1 MRAQPFDDYRPLLIA
16 FNLATQRG
24 DASQGAGTIGPRRK
38 VVEARAT
45 RGKRSQHRIAM
56 RYGLVARHAQ
66 ASQNVARRPHH
77 HRLCVRTHHFRLYYI
92 LLSTNA
98 ARTRRTRYNSARV
111 LRLDNKAIAHIFYET
126 ADLMEVN
133 GDDSFRIRSY
143 RRAAEALEGH
153 PQQVSD
159 LMDEPKKLLA
169 IPGIGKG
176 MAANIQELNREG
188 KLTPHQELLKK
199 YRPSMLELLKIQG
212 LGPKT
217 IAMLWS
223 AFQVSDLAG
232 VEQLARDGK
241 LRELPRMSEKTEQ
254 KILKAIEDYRRI
266 SGRFLLDEA
275 DRTAEK
281 LTEHLRHIQGID
293 KITPAGSLRR
303 GRETVGDLDVLVTG
317 PCCVDDQQRADLIE
331 EILRFPGIV
340 QVLAKGDNKV
350 SFKLRNG
357 LQVDVRTLS
366 PDTYGAALQYFTG
379 SKNHNVT
386 LRQRALKLGFTLSE
400 YGLFRLDDNQR
411 VAGATEE
418 EIYGKLNLDCI
429 PPEMR
434 ENCGEIEAAAE
445 HKLPRLITIDDIRGE
460 VHMHTVE
467 TDGRNTIAE
476 MAEAAKA
483 RGYQYIAITD
493 HSKNLAFANGLDDKR
508 AVEHIAR
515 IHAANDQTEG
525 ITIMAGI
532 EVDIL
537 ADGALDLSDSVLE
550 QMDVVVASVHSA
562 FNQESGQ
569 MTDRLLQAIGNGNVS
584 ILGHP
589 TGRLLLRRD
598 AYPFNMDAVLKTAL
612 QNKVAMELNA
622 YPDRLDLNDVHLR
635 MAREHG
641 VKVVINTDAHHTTHF
656 EKIKYGILQARRAW
670 LTPAD
675 VLNTLP
681 EKEFRQA
688 MKRL

>member
-1 MRAQPFDDYRPLLIA
+1 MNNAGEELIESFA
-16 FNLATQRG
+16 AHDIL
-24 DASQGAGTIGPRRK
+24 DHVTISLGCF
-38 VVEARAT
+38 
-45 RGKRSQHRIAM
+45 
-56 RYGLVARHAQ
+56 
-66 ASQNVARRPHH
+66 
-77 HRLCVRTHHFRLYYI
+77 CV
-92 LLSTNA
+92 
-98 ARTRRTRYNSARV
+98 
-111 LRLDNKAIAHIFYET
+111 DNKTIAHVFYET

-143 RRAAEALEGH
+143 RRAAEAVEGL

-159 LMDEPKKLLA
+159 LVCEPKKLLE

-176 MAANIQELNREG
+176 MVANIQELCREG
-188 KLTPHQELLKK
+188 KLRPHQELLQK

-217 IAMLWS
+217 IALLWS

-241 LRELPRMSEKTEQ
+241 LRELPRLSEKSEQ

-281 LTEHLRHIQGID
+281 LTEHLKHIPGIE

-303 GRETVGDLDVLVTG
+303 GRETVGDLDMLITG
-317 PCCVDDQQRADLIE
+317 SCRVDDQKRAGLID
-331 EILRFPGIV
+331 EILRFPGILD
-340 QVLAKGDNKV
+340 VLAKGDNKV
-350 SFKLRNG
+350 SFKLRTG
-357 LQVDVRTLS
+357 MQVDVRLLPPES
-366 PDTYGAALQYFTG
+366 YGAAMQYFTG

-386 LRQRALKLGFTLSE
+386 LRQRALRMGYTLNE
-400 YGLFRLDDNQR
+400 YGLFRLDGNER
-411 VAGATEE
+411 VAGATED
-418 EIYGKLNLDCI
+418 EIYGTLKLDCI
-429 PPEMR
+429 PPELR

-445 HKLPRLITIDDIRGE
+445 HRLPKLISIADLRGE

-467 TDGRNTIAE
+467 TDGRCTIEE
-476 MAEAAKA
+476 MARAAKE

-493 HSKNLAFANGLDDKR
+493 HSKNLAFANGLDDAR
-508 AVEHIAR
+508 AVQHIAR
-515 IHAANDQTEG
+515 IRAANEQIDS
-525 ITIMAGI
+525 ITVMAGI

-537 ADGALDLSDSVLE
+537 ADGELDLSDSVLE

-562 FNQESGQ
+562 FNQEPQ
-569 MTDRLLQAIGNGNVS
+569 HMTDRLLRAIGNQNVS

-598 AYPFNMDAVLKTAL
+598 AYQFDVDTVLKAAL

-635 MAREHG
+635 MARERG
-641 VKVVINTDAHHTTHF
+641 VKIVINTDAHHTSHF
-656 EKIKYGILQARRAW
+656 EKIKYGVLQARRAW

-675 VLNTLP
+675 VLNTLL
-681 EKEFRQA
+681 EKEFRRA
-688 MKRL
+688 MKRGW

>member
-1 MRAQPFDDYRPLLIA
+1 
-16 FNLATQRG
+16 
-24 DASQGAGTIGPRRK
+24 
-38 VVEARAT
+38 
-45 RGKRSQHRIAM
+45 
-56 RYGLVARHAQ
+56 
-66 ASQNVARRPHH
+66 
-77 HRLCVRTHHFRLYYI
+77 
-92 LLSTNA
+92 
-98 ARTRRTRYNSARV
+98 
-111 LRLDNKAIAHIFYET
+111 
-126 ADLMEVN
+126 MEVN

-153 PQQVSD
+153 PQQVSE
-159 LMDEPKKLLA
+159 LLDEPKKLLG

-176 MAANIQELNREG
+176 MAANIQELCREG
-188 KLTPHQELLKK
+188 KLSQHQELLQK

-217 IAMLWS
+217 IALLWS

-241 LRELPRMSEKTEQ
+241 LRELPRMSEKSEQ

-281 LTEHLRHIQGID
+281 LTEHLQQVEGIE

-303 GRETVGDLDVLVTG
+303 GRETVGDLDVLITG
-317 PCCVDDQQRADLIE
+317 PCCMNEQQRAALIE

-350 SFKLRNG
+350 SFKLRSG
-357 LQVDVRTLS
+357 MQVDVRMLPAES
-366 PDTYGAALQYFTG
+366 YGAAMQYFTG

-386 LRQRALKLGFTLSE
+386 LRQRALKMGFTLNE
-400 YGLFRLDDNQR
+400 YGLSRLDDNHR
-411 VAGATEE
+411 VAGTTEE
-418 EIYGKLNLDCI
+418 EIYNTLNLDFI
-429 PPEMR
+429 PPELR
-434 ENCGEIEAAAE
+434 ESCGEIEAAAE
-445 HKLPRLITIDDIRGE
+445 HRLPKLITVEELRGE

-467 TDGRNTIAE
+467 TDGRCTIDE
-476 MAEAAKA
+476 MAQAARQ

-515 IHAANDQTEG
+515 IRAANEQTEG

-537 ADGALDLSDSVLE
+537 ADGTLDLSDAVLE
-550 QMDVVVASVHSA
+550 LMDVVVASVHSA
-562 FNQESGQ
+562 FNQEPGQ
-569 MTDRLLQAIGNGNVS
+569 MTDRLLRAIDNQNVS

-598 AYPFNMDAVLKTAL
+598 AYQFDMDAILKAAL
-612 QNKVAMELNA
+612 KNKVAMELNA

-635 MAREHG
+635 MARERG
-641 VKVVINTDAHHTTHF
+641 VKIVINTDAHHTSHF

-670 LTPAD
+670 LTAAD

-688 MKRL
+688 MKH